1 MKKILITLI
10 ISIFSINI
18 VYANETKKV
27 TLKKCVD
34 GDTAIFIIDN
44 EEIRVRFLAIDTPES
59 VHPTKEVEAY
69 GKNASEYTCNKLTN
83 AKKITLEF
91 DTGSTKT
98 DKYGRTLAWVYV
110 DGSMLQKEL
119 IEIGYAKVKY
129 IYGKYKY
136 IDELYEIEAIAKE
149 KELGIWH
156 EVIPNT
162 YTVTFIS
169 DTKKTEVKVNE
180 NEKVE
185 ELIIEKDGYTF
196 EGWYLND
203 KKYDFNKNITKDITL
218 TAKYTKKLDIIDII
232 AILIGLAII
241 YVINPKKCKKIIKKA
256 LK

>member
-136 IDELYEIEAIAKE
+136 IDELLK
-149 KELGIWH
+149 
-156 EVIPNT
+156 
-162 YTVTFIS
+162 
-169 DTKKTEVKVNE
+169 
-180 NEKVE
+180 NEKRQLKNNNPEKAPFTISILTTLISLTFLLASKVE
-185 ELIIEKDGYTF
+185 NQVDMYYLDFYRYTGIVLIGIS
-196 EGWYLND
+196 LLIPV
-203 KKYDFNKNITKDITL
+203 FNKDVNFLEQKRINCTFYCFNHKFNNSILL
-218 TAKYTKKLDIIDII
+218 TSPY
-232 AILIGLAII
+232 
-241 YVINPKKCKKIIKKA
+241 N
-256 LK
+256 